1 MESAGAPAHPGV
13 ALAIVDRALFRIA
26 QHVVRL
32 SDRLELLLGFLR
44 AVVAVGMAFHREF
57 AIRLFYCF
65 VAGAAR
71 DAERLIKISHGS
83 WNSPSVDPSPARTY
97 VSRAR

>member
-1 MESAGAPAHPGV
+1 MESAGAAAKSGLTV
-13 ALAIVDRALFRIA
+13 TIVERALVRIA

-32 SDRLELLLGFLR
+32 GNRLELLLGFLR
-44 AVVAVGMAFHREF
+44 AVIAVGMAFHRQL
-57 AIRLFYCF
+57 AIRLLYCF
-65 VAGAAR
+65 VARAAL

-83 WNSPSVDPSPARTY
+83 WNSPSADPSPARTY